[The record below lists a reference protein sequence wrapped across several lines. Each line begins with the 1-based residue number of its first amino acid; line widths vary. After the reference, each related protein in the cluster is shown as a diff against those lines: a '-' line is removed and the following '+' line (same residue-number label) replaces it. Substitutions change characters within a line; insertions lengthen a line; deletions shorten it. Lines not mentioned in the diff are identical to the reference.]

1 MISDIKRL
9 FNEFISL
16 SDKTWDGNINVKNED
31 IPIADFTIVRYSEES
46 ITIHFL
52 YNGSSLVFPRIWGN
66 IFSSFNVY
74 LGDRIDYINTDLNSL
89 DIVDKTILILTKIF
103 IILDKKLNN
112 IRGVDLLNLLGELCD
127 LRTDIFSDWIEK
139 EHNLS
144 LNPIKLFTINSTIQ
158 I

>member
-31 IPIADFTIVRYSEES
+31 IPIADFTIVRYSEDG

-52 YNGSSLVFPRIWGN
+52 YNGTNLFISKDWRN

-74 LGDRIDYINTDLNSL
+74 LGSRIDYLNTNLESL
-89 DIVDKTILILTKIF
+89 DTVDKTIFVLTKIF
-103 IILDKKLNN
+103 ILLDKKLNN
-112 IRGVDLLNLLGELCD
+112 SQGSELLNLLGDLCD
-127 LRTDIFSDWIEK
+127 LGTGIFISWVEK
-139 EHNLS
+139 EHNLVLS
-144 LNPIKLFTINSTIQ
+144 SPKLTTINGQ
-158 I
+158 IMI

>member
-1 MISDIKRL
+1 MISEIKTL

-16 SDKTWDGNINVKNED
+16 SETWNNCINPRQED
-31 IPIADFTIVRYSEES
+31 IPVTDFTIVRYSEES

-52 YNGSSLVFPRIWGN
+52 YNGSSLVFPRVWGN

-103 IILDKKLNN
+103 IVLDKKLNN
-112 IRGVDLLNLLGELCD
+112 TQGVDLLNLLGELCD
-127 LRTDIFSDWIEK
+127 LRTDIFSEWIEK
-139 EHNLS
+139 EHNLR